1 MHQFKPGDEIDG
13 FKVRYQISSS
23 NDRASYAVEDSG
35 GKRGFMKICDIS
47 CFKSAYLLGDT
58 LVHFVNMRS
67 VMGYIADGVITISG
81 VRYAYLVTEFIPGM
95 TVSSFMKSKSGHDS
109 AFVCNIMAN
118 IVLMLEY
125 QSACRTYQYNNDIC
139 PANVMVWDDEN
150 GHTQAR
156 LINYDHAFCNEGDYP
171 FRTDDLDPEYC
182 ATEVL
187 EGRFTKSSDVFS
199 ICALYYRMIAGKH
212 PWDYGIL
219 PSDSHETK
227 VSKVL
232 TARASQD
239 MDLEPFELR
248 SYDDVSLII
257 AGLSQ
262 DPSDRPVLAT
272 LFRAFSNTSW
282 SSDSECDFQP
292 EEPQDDLWFDED
304 AIFEDEYED
313 TEEIEEAVETEQ
325 TEPKLPDSDSKPGF
339 AGVAGMDA
347 LKQDLTNRIIWV
359 LKDKEKA
366 ERYGITP
373 PCGMLLYG
381 PPGCGKTFFAEK
393 FAEETGFN
401 FMMVRG
407 SEISSSIV
415 HGTQEKIG
423 ELFNKAREK
432 TPTIICFDEFD
443 AFVPSRNSPATEKR
457 RDEVN
462 EFLSQLN
469 NCYEKGIFVIGTTN
483 MKELI
488 DPAILRKGRIELHVE
503 IPAPDQEAREAM
515 FELHLQDR
523 PLSADIDIQEL
534 AKLTDNYSA
543 SDIAYIV
550 NDAALAAAIADV
562 EICQQHLVEA
572 IKNNPSSLVS
582 PESKRR
588 RIGF

>member
-13 FKVRYQISSS
+13 FKVRYQIGSS

-35 GKRGFMKICDIS
+35 GKRGFMKICDVS
-47 CFKSAYLLGDT
+47 CFKSVYLLGDT

-95 TVSSFMKSKSGHDS
+95 TVSSFMKSKSGHAP

-125 QSACRTYQYNNDIC
+125 QSSCRIYRYNNDIC
-139 PANVMVWDDEN
+139 PANVMVCDDEN

-182 ATEVL
+182 ATEVF

-232 TARASQD
+232 NARQTQD
-239 MDLEPFELR
+239 MDLEPFGLHP
-248 SYDDVSLII
+248 YDFVSMII

-262 DPSDRPVLAT
+262 NPADRPEQAELYK
-272 LFRAFSNTSW
+272 AFVGAVND
-282 SSDSECDFQP
+282 SDFEMDCLVD
-292 EEPQDDLWFDED
+292 EPQYACEIDDE
-304 AIFEDEYED
+304 AIFEEGIEG
-313 TEEIEEAVETEQ
+313 IEETAETKENE
-325 TEPKLPDSDSKPGF
+325 TDLSVSDSKPGF

-359 LKDKEKA
+359 LKDREKA

-407 SEISSSIV
+407 SEISSPIV
-415 HGTQEKIG
+415 HGTQERIG
-423 ELFNKAREK
+423 ELFNKASEK
-432 TPTIICFDEFD
+432 APTIICFDEFD
-443 AFVPSRNSPATEKR
+443 AFVPSRNSLATEKR
-457 RDEVN
+457 RDEIN

-523 PLSADIDIQEL
+523 PLSADIDIPAL

-550 NDAALAAAIADV
+550 NDAALAAAMADV

-572 IKNNPSSLVS
+572 IRNNPSSLVS